1 MKILLPVDGSELSLE
16 AVRYAIRLASE
27 GLQMSFV
34 IANVQEPT
42 TLYEMMVA
50 HDAEVLQQIS
60 AAAGAHL
67 LAGAEELLNQADLDH
82 ESEVA
87 AGDPAHTLI
96 DIIER
101 FGCDAVIMGA
111 RGMGALNAA
120 LVGSVS
126 LEVLRTS
133 PVPVT
138 IVKAREVPQADE
150 GGGVDSSL

>member
-16 AVRYAIRLASE
+16 AVRYAIRLTSE
-27 GLQMSFV
+27 GLQASFV

-42 TLYEMMVA
+42 TLYEMVVA
-50 HDAEVLQQIS
+50 HDPDVLQQVS
-60 AAAGAHL
+60 GAAGVHL
-67 LAGAEELLNQADLDH
+67 LAGAEELLNQADLEH

-87 AGDPAHTLI
+87 AGDPAHTLV

-111 RGMGALNAA
+111 RGMGPLSAA

-126 LEVLRTS
+126 LGVLRAS

-138 IVKAREVPQADE
+138 IVKPRPAPEAEEDE
-150 GGGVDSSL
+150 SAESSV

>member
-60 AAAGAHL
+60 AAAGANL

-126 LEVLRTS
+126 LEVLRAS

-138 IVKAREVPQADE
+138 IVKAREAQQADE